1 MPADTSY
8 SKGIEW
14 EHEREWRIIRNF
26 NDAAQRVGPDQY
38 GKDVLLFA
46 IPPDS
51 LPGIVVGYRA
61 KPESVARLREIV
73 VRNPGLS
80 HVQFEWAA
88 MTADGQIEI
97 LPH

>member
-1 MPADTSY
+1 MMPH
-8 SKGIEW
+8 KEW
-14 EHEREWRIIRNF
+14 GRINMAKTFCSSRF
-26 NDAAQRVGPDQY
+26 
-38 GKDVLLFA
+38 LL

>member
-1 MPADTSY
+1 MAKTFCS
-8 SKGIEW
+8 S
-14 EHEREWRIIRNF
+14 RF
-26 NDAAQRVGPDQY
+26 
-38 GKDVLLFA
+38 LL
-46 IPPDS
+46 IPS
-51 LPGIVVGYRA
+51 PGIVVGYRA